1 MPNTPPALVANG
13 NIFPSRFVTPTTST
27 DHRGQQATANS
38 PIIGITRDETNRPPI
53 VDPAITN
60 PGYHAIAG
68 EPIRMIGDG
77 EIGYIQSGDAITAGD
92 RLKSDANGKAIPI
105 ATTGDVLQQVGA
117 IALES
122 AAAADLKI
130 RVQVQIGAQYAAT

>member
-1 MPNTPPALVANG
+1 MPNTPPALIANG

-27 DHRGQQATANS
+27 DHRGQQATANA

-68 EPIRMIGDG
+68 EPIRLIGDG
-77 EIGYIQSGDAITAGD
+77 EIGYIEAGAAITAGD
-92 RLKSDANGKAIPI
+92 RLKSDGDGKGIPI
-105 ATTGDVLQQVGA
+105 ATTGNVLQQVGA
-117 IALES
+117 IAQES
-122 AAAADLKI
+122 AAGDGIKI
-130 RVQVQIGAQYAAT
+130 RVQCQIGAEWAAT